1 MSQRPL
7 SPLRPLHIHYTAPM
21 FSNLRHGIHPRPICT
36 SAPSGTDS
44 SLLDLETEPDSDDDY
59 WEEDEN
65 GNLVAIVYM
74 DVDEELEMI
83 D

>member
-1 MSQRPL
+1 
-7 SPLRPLHIHYTAPM
+7 M
-21 FSNLRHGIHPRPICT
+21 FSNLRHGIHPRPICSSAPSGT
-36 SAPSGTDS
+36 DNSVPDLESVYSSAPSGTDS